1 MNLHGNIIR
10 YTLVLALSVNLFLM
24 TGCFDQREIDEL
36 AYPMAIGFDIGEANE
51 LRMTLQLAVP
61 ISIGG
66 GSSGGSGGSSGGGG
80 EGGSGGEDETTSI
93 ITVDTPSIYS
103 GLNLINNIISKE
115 INVSH
120 TKVIIISRRLA
131 ERGIMKYLH
140 AFKRGREFEPNIFI
154 AVSMDSP
161 EEYLRKTKLILEVN
175 PSKYY
180 EQMLGKSFTSFFPN
194 VRLHDFYLKT
204 ESDSVESVA
213 ILTALN
219 RYESV
224 EQFKKTA
231 ENGSEFI
238 VEGSYEAG
246 NIPILSEKKN
256 EVMGIAVFKEGKMC
270 GTLNGKESAC
280 LQMVT
285 GDFNYTYWTLQD
297 PYDEDHIIVL
307 NVFRRKKPVVKIN
320 MADGKVNAY
329 VGIDL
334 EGDFVSI
341 QSMRGYESQPEI
353 IEKEMEEILERD
365 ILKLLEK
372 TRDNFDSD
380 ICGIG
385 NFVKM
390 KFLTLEE
397 WEKYNWPEQYKH
409 TDFDIDVSFRI
420 RRTGLIIRS
429 AH

>member
-1 MNLHGNIIR
+1 MNTFGNIIR
-10 YTLVLALSVNLFLM
+10 YTLVLVLLLNLFLL

-36 AYPMAIGFDIGEANE
+36 AYPMAIGLDVGEANE

-66 GSSGGSGGSSGGGG
+66 GSGGG
-80 EGGSGGEDETTSI
+80 EGGGGGGSVETTSI

-131 ERGIMKYLH
+131 EKGVSKYLN
-140 AFKRGREFEPNIFI
+140 AIMRGSEFKPDVFI
-154 AVSMDSP
+154 VVSLDSP
-161 EEYLRKTKLILEVN
+161 EEYLRKTKHILEVN

-180 EQMLGKSFTSFFPN
+180 EQMLGKNFTSFFPN
-194 VRLHDFYLKT
+194 VRLHDFHLKYSAGSI
-204 ESDSVESVA
+204 EPVA

-224 EQFKKTA
+224 EQFGSVTA
-231 ENGSEFI
+231 ENGDGTFI
-238 VEGSYEAG
+238 HEGSYKAG
-246 NIPILSEKKN
+246 NIPILSDKKN
-256 EVMGIAVFKEGKMC
+256 EVMGVAVFKEGKMC
-270 GTLNGKESAC
+270 STLNGMESAC

-285 GDFNYTYWTLQD
+285 GEFNHTYWTLPD
-297 PYDEDHIIVL
+297 LYEENSIIVL
-307 NVFRRKKPVVKIN
+307 KVFRRKKPVIKID
-320 MADGKVNAY
+320 MAEGKVKAH

-341 QSMRGYESQPEI
+341 QSMNEYESQPEI
-353 IEKEMEEILERD
+353 IERRMEEILEKD

-372 TRDNFDSD
+372 TRDTLGSD
-380 ICGIG
+380 ICGFG
-385 NFVKM
+385 KFVKK
-390 KFLTLEE
+390 KFLTWAE

-409 TDFDIDVSFRI
+409 TVFDVDVSFRI
-420 RRTGLIIRS
+420 RRTGLIIKS
-429 AH
+429 AHW